1 MIAEPSHTR
10 TKRRWHFSHV
20 KSLLDTGSG
29 IVERRLPREAV
40 AVLKMY
46 RRVHRLLQSCLSRA
60 VIQNVIYHTA
70 VITIA
75 TGVSGVFSFGLY
87 NFARSGRRR
96 VLSAAGL
103 FADEV

>member
-10 TKRRWHFSHV
+10 TKRRRYFSHAR
-20 KSLLDTGSG
+20 SLIDTGSG

-46 RRVHRLLQSCLSRA
+46 RRVHRLLQIYLSRA
-60 VIQNVIYHTA
+60 VIQKVIYHTA
-70 VITIA
+70 VITVA

-87 NFARSGRRR
+87 NYARSGRRI

-103 FADEV
+103 FDDEV